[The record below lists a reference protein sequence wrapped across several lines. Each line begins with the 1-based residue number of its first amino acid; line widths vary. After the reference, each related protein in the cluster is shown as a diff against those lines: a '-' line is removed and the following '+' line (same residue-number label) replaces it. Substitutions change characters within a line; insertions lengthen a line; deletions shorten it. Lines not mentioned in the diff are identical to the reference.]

1 MSQNLRVALWVP
13 QIDPTV
19 VGEAIRTKAAPSAN
33 KRIASEFAVISGGS
47 GSGGIEEA
55 PLDGK
60 VYVRQTGLWVELDG
74 GTF

>member
-13 QIDPTV
+13 NADP
-19 VGEAIRTKAAPSAN
+19 GAIGNSIRTLAAPSAN
-33 KRIASEFAVISGGS
+33 KRIQSEFAVIEGGGGS
-47 GSGGIEEA
+47 GPVEEA

-60 VYVRQTGLWVELDG
+60 IYVRQTGIWVELDG